1 MKDIVEELRTA
12 AHARALANVG
22 EPVPYDPALGALLY
36 NAAAEIERLRGGL
49 NVPQQIAVS
58 YSELVK
64 DLKHHL
70 RGEIDG

>member
-1 MKDIVEELRTA
+1 MMKDIVDELRSTAKDVAHTDEVTA
-12 AHARALANVG
+12 A
-22 EPVPYDPALGALLY
+22 LLT
-36 NAAAEIERLRGGL
+36 NAAAEIERLRGAHTKS
-49 NVPQQIAVS
+49 PQQQVAVS